1 MRGVGLSSTYLRKC
15 AQMSSMIESVMGSLE
30 GDNLGALMG
39 MLGDDANAPSEEA
52 AKGAIGTGVGAI
64 IEGLAKNASEPEG
77 AESLFNA
84 VTAKHD
90 GAILDDVG
98 GYLNHPDS
106 VDGGKILGHVFGSN
120 QAGVESQVANA
131 AGIEPNLV
139 SKLLPMLAPM
149 VMGWLG
155 KKVTSGSLN
164 PAGLGGLLQEEK
176 SAAESAIPD
185 LGGLMESVL
194 GGGDGATGGAG
205 GLLSMLKNL
214 FGGKR

>member
-1 MRGVGLSSTYLRKC
+1 
-15 AQMSSMIESVMGSLE
+15 MIESLMGSLG

-39 MLGDDANAPSEEA
+39 MLGDGADAPSEEA

-64 IEGLAKNASEPEG
+64 LEGLAKNASDPQG

-98 GYLNHPDS
+98 SYLNQPDA
-106 VDGGKILGHVFGSN
+106 VDGGKILGHVFGNN

-131 AGIEPNLV
+131 AGIEPNMV

-164 PAGLGGLLQEEK
+164 PAGLGGLLQDEK
-176 SAAESAIPD
+176 SSAESAMPD
-185 LGGLMESVL
+185 LGGLIGSVL
-194 GGGDGATGGAG
+194 GGSGGSSSGAG

>member
-1 MRGVGLSSTYLRKC
+1 
-15 AQMSSMIESVMGSLE
+15 MSSMIESLMGSLG

-39 MLGDDANAPSEEA
+39 ALGGDGADEA
-52 AKGAIGTGVGAI
+52 T
-64 IEGLAKNASEPEG
+64 AKNAIGSGLGAILGGLANNASKPQG

-84 VTAKHD
+84 VKDKHD
-90 GAILDDVG
+90 GGILDDLG
-98 GYLNHPDS
+98 GFLGGGDA
-106 VDGGKILGHVFGSN
+106 VDGGKILGHVFGDN
-120 QAGVESQVANA
+120 RANVESQVAQA
-131 AGIEPNLV
+131 AGIEPSMV

-176 SAAESAIPD
+176 TTAESSMPD
-185 LGGLMESVL
+185 LGGLLGGIL
-194 GGGDGATGGAG
+194 GGGDSTQGAG